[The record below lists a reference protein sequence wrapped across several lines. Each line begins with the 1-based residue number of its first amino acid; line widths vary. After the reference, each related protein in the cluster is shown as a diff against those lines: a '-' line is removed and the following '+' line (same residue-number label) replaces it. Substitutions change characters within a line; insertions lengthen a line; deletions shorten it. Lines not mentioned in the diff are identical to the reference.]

1 MMKRR
6 QIILLPIALVAI
18 TVVALTGCERAVETP
33 LTFATA
39 DPMIEI
45 QTLVQG
51 RAIAS
56 VTLPEAT
63 GGSDREELTYSLTP
77 AVPGLTF
84 DAAARVLSGT
94 PTGAGTYPMTYT
106 ATDAASKTTSLR
118 FTITVVDGLSFGSV
132 ILPEM
137 TLPQDS
143 AIPTVALPPAVG
155 GTGAVSY
162 RLTPV
167 IPGLTFDAATRELSG
182 TPTTPGTYPMTYEAT
197 DSAQATVTLSFT
209 IEIVGFGRTPLD
221 DVTYD
226 RDSEIMSLTLPEA
239 MGGTF
244 TYSLTPV
251 PPGLTFEAATRELS
265 GTPTKAEMYPLTYTA
280 TDTLGTMASL
290 NFVVTVR
297 PSLRGTWISTGY
309 TWDEDDRDQGTF
321 VDTLT
326 FTKERYI
333 LHRAHYRH
341 DGTFGYSWA
350 NSGTWRSTG
359 STVTRTWLHNHD
371 DDDDTPERL
380 TSISKN
386 YIWGD
391 ESRELLLMHHW
402 MDDEEKT
409 VDSSYDAYGRV
420 PNPLPSPLGVWR
432 GTQEWDEGP
441 VEFTMTVNVDGTF
454 RFKIEEPEGTSTL
467 TARWDLDE
475 DNYYLNLTVVFHTWT
490 PLGEPPEQP
499 EPDPARRFAYAPTD
513 RPHEMAVS
521 FHWEE
526 GNPVDHPYG
535 GYGRKLAQLE
545 HISG

>member
-1 MMKRR
+1 MRKLRR
-6 QIILLPIALVAI
+6 LGMLPLALVAI
-18 TVVALTGCERAVETP
+18 TVVALTGCEKAVETP
-33 LTFATA
+33 LSFATA
-39 DPMIEI
+39 DPTIEI
-45 QTLVQG
+45 PTVVVG
-51 RAIAS
+51 RAIAN
-56 VTLPEAT
+56 VTLPEAS
-63 GGSDREELTYSLTP
+63 GGSDRETLTYRLTP

-84 DAAARVLSGT
+84 DAAARMLSGT
-94 PTGAGTYPMTYT
+94 PTEAGTYTMTYT
-106 ATDAASKTTSLR
+106 ATDIRSKTISLS
-118 FTITVVDGLSFGSV
+118 FTIAVVDGLSFGSV

-155 GTGAVSY
+155 GTDAVSY

-197 DSAQATVTLSFT
+197 DSAQETATLSFT
-209 IEIVGFGRTPLD
+209 IAIVGFGRTTSD

-226 RDSEIMSLTLPEA
+226 QDSEITSLTLPEA
-239 MGGTF
+239 TGGTF
-244 TYSLTPV
+244 TYSLTPDV
-251 PPGLTFEAATRELS
+251 PGLTFNAATRELS

-280 TDTLGTMASL
+280 TDTLGAVASL

-297 PSLRGTWISTGY
+297 PSLRGTWTDTFGWY
-309 TWDEDDRDQGTF
+309 DDDGHVGIQ

-326 FTKERYI
+326 FTKDRYI
-333 LHRAHYRH
+333 LHRAHYRD
-341 DGTFGYSWA
+341 DGTFDHSWT
-350 NSGTWRSTG
+350 NSGTWTPAGRN
-359 STVTRTWLHNHD
+359 TVTRTYLHNHD
-371 DDDDTPERL
+371 DNDDTPERL

-454 RFKIEEPEGTSTL
+454 RSETEEPEGTATL

-475 DNYYLNLTVVFHTWT
+475 DNYYLNLTDAVETWT
-490 PLGEPPEQP
+490 PIGGAP
-499 EPDPARRFAYAPTD
+499 EPADASKGMRRFAYAATD
-513 RPHEMAVS
+513 RSPDEIAVS
-521 FHWEE
+521 FHWDEE
-526 GNPVDHPYG
+526 NQPYG
-535 GYGRKLAQLE
+535 GYGLSLE
-545 HISG
+545 RQ

>member
-1 MMKRR
+1 MKRR

-51 RAIAS
+51 RAIAN

-132 ILPEM
+132 MLPEVM
-137 TLPQDS
+137 SLPQDS
-143 AIPTVALPPAVG
+143 AIRTVALPPAVG

-197 DSAQATVTLSFT
+197 DSAQATATLSFT
-209 IEIVGFGRTPLD
+209 IAIVGFGRTTLD

-226 RDSEIMSLTLPEA
+226 QDSEIMSLTLPEA

-244 TYSLTPV
+244 TYSLTPAPSGPDV
-251 PPGLTFEAATRELS
+251 RSGAATRELS
-265 GTPTKAEMYPLTYTA
+265 GTPTKAGMYPLTYTA

-309 TWDEDDRDQGTF
+309 TWDESDDRDQGTY

-359 STVTRTWLHNHD
+359 R
-371 DDDDTPERL
+371 R
-380 TSISKN
+380 
-386 YIWGD
+386 
-391 ESRELLLMHHW
+391 
-402 MDDEEKT
+402 
-409 VDSSYDAYGRV
+409 
-420 PNPLPSPLGVWR
+420 SP
-432 GTQEWDEGP
+432 
-441 VEFTMTVNVDGTF
+441 
-454 RFKIEEPEGTSTL
+454 
-467 TARWDLDE
+467 
-475 DNYYLNLTVVFHTWT
+475 
-490 PLGEPPEQP
+490 
-499 EPDPARRFAYAPTD
+499 
-513 RPHEMAVS
+513 
-521 FHWEE
+521 
-526 GNPVDHPYG
+526 
-535 GYGRKLAQLE
+535 
-545 HISG
+545 

>member
-454 RFKIEEPEGTSTL
+454 RSETEEPEGTATL

-475 DNYYLNLTVVFHTWT
+475 DNYYLNLTDAVETWT
-490 PLGEPPEQP
+490 PIGGAP
-499 EPDPARRFAYAPTD
+499 EPADASKGMRRFAYAATD
-513 RPHEMAVS
+513 RSPDEIAVS
-521 FHWEE
+521 FHWDEE
-526 GNPVDHPYG
+526 NQPYG
-535 GYGRKLAQLE
+535 GYGLSLE
-545 HISG
+545 RQ